1 MQKAWTRGKQHKEM
15 SLLMKVNHPTSDLL
29 CPLCG
34 KSEAR
39 VLSEMDSFGFKVRY
53 YLCHTCGFVF
63 QNPGE
68 SAAANPT
75 FYEETYRKLYQ
86 ATEEPTAK
94 DLRQQRLRAEYLLN
108 LMQNHSVCRLW
119 RALDI
124 GASSGTLMQTTHEA
138 YGPEMIGVEPG
149 NAYRKLAEEKGF
161 KLYPSLEQ
169 LQASETEKFDLVT
182 MIHVLEHLEDPLGML
197 REIRTNLLIDGGFL
211 LVEVPNFYAH
221 DSFELAHLS
230 CFTEHTLTEMLKQA
244 GYKIMHTR
252 KHGYPRSDTLDLY
265 LTVLARPESDTHE
278 TLTIIPEKNVALKRT
293 LGTLKRNLLTRL
305 MPGKTWLPLEDK
317 AR

>member
-1 MQKAWTRGKQHKEM
+1 MTNNPEFH
-15 SLLMKVNHPTSDLL
+15 

-34 KSEAR
+34 KSKAT
-39 VLSEMDSFGFKVRY
+39 VISEMDSFGFKVRY
-53 YLCHTCGFVF
+53 YRCQTCGFVF

-68 SAAANPT
+68 SAAADPV

-94 DLRQQRLRAEYLLN
+94 DLRQQRLRAEYQLN
-108 LMQNHSVCRLW
+108 LMQQHGVCRLW

-124 GASSGTLMQTTHEA
+124 GASSGTLMQTVHEA

-149 NAYRKLAEEKGF
+149 NAYRQLAEEKGF
-161 KLYPSLEQ
+161 KVYPSLEQ
-169 LQASETEKFDLVT
+169 LQANETAKFDLVT
-182 MIHVLEHLEDPLGML
+182 MMHVLEHLEDPLGTL
-197 REIRTNLLIDGGFL
+197 REIRTHLLEDHGFL

-221 DSFELAHLS
+221 DSYELAHLS
-230 CFTEHTLTEMLKQA
+230 CFTEHTLSEMLKQA

-252 KHGYPRSDTLDLY
+252 KHGYPRSETLELY
-265 LTVLARPESDTHE
+265 LTVLVIPEGEPDESSR
-278 TLTIIPEKNVALKRT
+278 IIPERNVALKRT
-293 LGTLKRNLLTRL
+293 LGTLKRKVLTKL

-317 AR
+317 A